1 MYRKG
6 FTLLEVVVA
15 SALIL
20 ILSYAAFQTAD
31 IVTQREKEEQLR
43 ITLLEMRSALDQFH
57 QENLRFPDSIH
68 ELLTA
73 PRSLGAFYLRRFPL
87 NPILASTA
95 WEIASQTSLTGLTDY
110 WLKIYTADSSIPDG
124 QVIDIRCPPEA
135 GTGLNG
141 IPYEQW

>member
-1 MYRKG
+1 M
-6 FTLLEVVVA
+6 
-15 SALIL
+15 IL
-20 ILSYAAFQTAD
+20 VLSFAAFQTAD
-31 IVTQREKEEQLR
+31 IVSQREKEEQLR
-43 ITLLEMRSALDQFH
+43 ITLLEMRGALDQFH

-87 NPILASTA
+87 NPMLASTV
-95 WEIASQTSLTGLTDY
+95 WEIASQTTLTGSSDY
-110 WLKIYTADSSIPDG
+110 WLKIFSADTSIPNG
-124 QVIDIRCPPEA
+124 PVIDIRCPPEA